1 MSFLLSMILPF
12 LGCLVLVGTTS
23 VLWWDTLQ
31 RPWAFVVVGL
41 LAMLGV
47 HRIAQVV
54 LEVFELLPVGR
65 GYFVVAR
72 NEPNFAQLVQQ
83 SLNIKSFLITAF
95 VIAVG
100 FPLLLWYRGSLASV

>member
-1 MSFLLSMILPF
+1 VF
-12 LGCLVLVGTTS
+12 
-23 VLWWDTLQ
+23 
-31 RPWAFVVVGL
+31 AVVGL

-47 HRIAQVV
+47 HRIAQIM
-54 LEVFELLPVGR
+54 LAVFELLPVGR

-83 SLNIKSFLITAF
+83 NLSIRSLLITAF

-100 FPLLLWYRGSLASV
+100 FPLLLWLRGSLASV